1 MLICS
6 TFGFGKAGKTVAGAM
21 GGSHTNLGNGSDPFA
36 PAYTLGLRVRRHAR
50 GMTFREIAK
59 LHSLPGTDFREAPL
73 RCREC
78 LDGRASFTAC
88 ADASLSE
95 SDLPKLTGVR

>member
-1 MLICS
+1 
-6 TFGFGKAGKTVAGAM
+6 M

-36 PAYTLGLRVRRHAR
+36 PAYTFGLRVRRHAR

-59 LHSLPGTDFREAPL
+59 LHSLPGTDFREALL
-73 RCREC
+73 RCAEEC
-78 LDGRASFTAC
+78 LDCRASFTAC

-95 SDLPKLTGVR
+95 SDLLKLTGVR